1 MEKWEA
7 AKSWC
12 ESHVGCP
19 YIMGAT
25 GQMCTPSY
33 RQARMAQYPAYA
45 DKMKKNCPRLSGKA
59 DSCVSCRWA
68 DPETGRGKLA
78 YDCAQL
84 SRWCMDFVGI
94 SFPSGA
100 TSQWNK
106 VAWAERGK
114 ISELPKDKVC
124 CVFRQDDGKMGHVGM
139 YQGDGWV
146 IHAKGHDY
154 GVVRTRLSD
163 DPWTHYGIPVGLYDE
178 PYTRPTLRRGDNNQY
193 VKIMQTYLVND
204 GYKLKPTKSAQDG
217 CDGIFG
223 QDTEATLMAFQAEH
237 GLAATGICDQ
247 DTWTKLEFPE
257 SEPPTQD
264 TPPEISDDN
273 PQIPPD
279 DSDYVSVKRETLEE
293 IRRLASDILSA
304 LNTIANG

>member
-7 AKSWC
+7 AKNWC
-12 ESHVGCP
+12 ESRVGCP

-25 GQMCTPSY
+25 QQVCTPSY
-33 RQARMAQYPAYA
+33 RQARMAQYPNYA
-45 DKMKKNCPRLSGKA
+45 AKIKANCPRLMGKA
-59 DSCVSCRWA
+59 DSCVSCRWS
-68 DPETGRGKLA
+68 DPNTGNGKLA

-114 ISELPKDKVC
+114 ISELPADKLC
-124 CVFRQDDGKMGHVGM
+124 CVFREDDGHMGHVGI
-139 YQGDGWV
+139 YQGDGYV

-154 GVVRTRLSD
+154 GVVRTPLSA

-178 PYTRPTLRRGDNNQY
+178 PYQRPTLRRGDNNQY

-204 GYKLKPTKSAQDG
+204 GYKLKPTKSAADG

-223 QDTEATLMAFQAEH
+223 QDTEATLMAFQADH
-237 GLAATGICDQ
+237 GLTADGVCGP
-247 DTWTKLEFPE
+247 DTWTALECPE
-257 SEPPTQD
+257 APPVDPTPEPD
-264 TPPEISDDN
+264 EPEVPDADRVTVDREQLM
-273 PQIPPD
+273 QI
-279 DSDYVSVKRETLEE
+279 VKTARQLLGEIETL
-293 IRRLASDILSA
+293 IGGM
-304 LNTIANG
+304 ANG

>member
-1 MEKWEA
+1 MTKAEA

-12 ESHVGCP
+12 DQHVGCP

-25 GQMCTPSY
+25 GKMCTPSY
-33 RQARMAQYPAYA
+33 RQARMSQYPSYA
-45 DKMKKNCPRLSGKA
+45 EKMKKNCPRLMGRA

-68 DPETGRGKLA
+68 DPDTGKGKLA

-106 VAWAERGK
+106 VAWAQRGT
-114 ISELPKDKVC
+114 IDGLPADKLC
-124 CVFRQDDGKMGHVGM
+124 CVFRQDDGKMGHVGI

-146 IHAKGHDY
+146 VHAKGHDY

-163 DPWTHYGIPVGLYDE
+163 DRWTHYGIPMGLYDE
-178 PYTRPTLRRGDNNQY
+178 PYTRPTIRRGDQGEY
-193 VKIMQTYLVND
+193 VKIMQTYLIND
-204 GYKLKPTKSAQDG
+204 GYTLKPTKSAPDG

-223 QDTEATLMAFQAEH
+223 ADTEVTLIAFQAEH
-237 GLAATGICDQ
+237 GIVPDGICGA
-247 DTWTKLEFPE
+247 DTWTALECQQDDPMTPGPE
-257 SEPPTQD
+257 PDAPPTPDESLSTVDREQLM
-264 TPPEISDDN
+264 
-273 PQIPPD
+273 QI
-279 DSDYVSVKRETLEE
+279 VKTARTLLGQIEE
-293 IRRLASDILSA
+293 LIGGM
-304 LNTIANG
+304 ANG

>member
-45 DKMKKNCPRLSGKA
+45 EKMKKNCPRLMGKA
-59 DSCVSCRWA
+59 DNCTSCRWS
-68 DPETGRGKLA
+68 DPNTGKGKLA

-100 TSQWNK
+100 TSQWEK
-106 VAWAERGK
+106 VAWAQKGP
-114 ISELPKDKVC
+114 ISELPADKLC
-124 CVFRQDDGKMGHVGM
+124 CVFRRDGNKMGHVGI

-146 IHAKGHDY
+146 THAKGHDY
-154 GVVRTRLSD
+154 GVVRTPLSA

-178 PYTRPTLRRGDNNQY
+178 PYTRPTLRRGDNNEY
-193 VKIMQTYLVND
+193 VRVMQQYLVND
-204 GYKLKPTKSAQDG
+204 GYTLKPTKSAQDG

-223 QDTEATLMAFQAEH
+223 ADTEATLMAFQAER
-237 GLAATGICDQ
+237 GINPDGICGPE
-247 DTWTKLEFPE
+247 TWTALECPE
-257 SEPPTQD
+257 APPVDPAPQPDEPETPD
-264 TPPEISDDN
+264 TDRVTVD
-273 PQIPPD
+273 
-279 DSDYVSVKRETLEE
+279 REQLM
-293 IRRLASDILSA
+293 SA
-304 LNTIANG
+304 LKTARQLLGELEALVGGMSNG